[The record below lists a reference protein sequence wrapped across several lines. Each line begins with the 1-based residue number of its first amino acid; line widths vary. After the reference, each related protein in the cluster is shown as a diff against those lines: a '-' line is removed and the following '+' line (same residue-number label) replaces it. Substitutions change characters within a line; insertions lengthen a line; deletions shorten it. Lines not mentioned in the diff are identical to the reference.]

1 MRSILDIDKIKEGL
15 KRVGAGVVAGALVM
29 SLTGCGGEYV
39 PPTNPDISYN
49 EYSANEV
56 ETTVPENDFIIQD
69 KEDVEDTQNYLEGDS
84 FVQLINVPG
93 EDFDLRVTYN
103 VELDGEEKWTVTGD
117 KQITMEIKTERLAEG
132 TQVYIDNIHTDT
144 FLCSYYPTVDGITQ
158 DTMDDRI
165 HNAQMLGFP
174 ISDSNAYYGI
184 NQIEGQNETFISGF
198 VHGYNG
204 YTSGSV
210 TEKRFL
216 ESDYLEKAVYA
227 NKISSVID
235 LIIVKGEEITCVSIP
250 SEVQVS
256 VWPFIQMQKS
266 DGAVYYK
273 YYYLKDTGTMSYKEY
288 SEDEYIVKTQIDGI
302 KKDK

>member
-15 KRVGAGVVAGALVM
+15 KRVGTGVIAGALVI

-39 PPTNPDISYN
+39 PPTNPGISYN

-56 ETTVPENDFIIQD
+56 ETTAPENDFIIQD

-144 FLCSYYPTVDGITQ
+144 FLCSHIKSMDNILQ

-174 ISDSNAYYGI
+174 IDDDFSYVGI
-184 NQIEGQNETFISGF
+184 NQIEGQNETFITGTFWGYRGYQSGE
-198 VHGYNG
+198 VEQRKY
-204 YTSGSV
+204 S
-210 TEKRFL
+210 EK
-216 ESDYLEKAVYA
+216 DYLSNGAYA
-227 NKISSVID
+227 SEVCSVID
-235 LIIVKGEEITCVSIP
+235 LIIVKDGKTRCVSVP
-250 SEVQVS
+250 SKIKIS
-256 VWPFIQMQKS
+256 VWPFYVDSYGNI
-266 DGAVYYK
+266 Y
-273 YYYLKDTGTMSYKEY
+273 YYYLDDYGRVSYRSVSAEEYNAFLEKE
-288 SEDEYIVKTQIDGI
+288 EAKGLT
-302 KKDK
+302 K